1 MAGKLESLRGESP
14 RAAEE
19 AESGQAKSSRST
31 EELLAMVMRLQKEGS
46 LEPQIED
53 LINRINELQQDVAA
67 ATGPRDPSPGEEQG
81 AAAGREEAGEHQA
94 AGGGA
99 EAALTAPGRGLRGS
113 ERGAEGGA
121 REIRGASL
129 ERPRGRGWQR
139 RGRETEEPRRGEQR
153 LSQEGRVGSS
163 VVLSEWILR
172 GTGVVVVV
180 LLLLLLSAPEGAAE
194 AAAQGQG
201 LAGDRQAGLE
211 LTRVCLVRDN
221 LLFVPDSQLPQA
233 EPEVPGACEEEN
245 LRPPAGDPDTH

>member
-1 MAGKLESLRGESP
+1 MNFSKCPLPFFGLEKKK
-14 RAAEE
+14 
-19 AESGQAKSSRST
+19 SG
-31 EELLAMVMRLQKEGS
+31 EELGETRALWEALRRELDS
-46 LEPQIED
+46 L
-53 LINRINELQQDVAA
+53 NEEKVHLEEVLSKKKDVAA